1 MSIDQEKLNAGKVV
15 VQAHNLK
22 APSVWNSAGGR
33 YDQISHSIA
42 DAIEQ
47 GAFST
52 DGPAIHPTCG
62 AQPVSQEGAK

>member
-1 MSIDQEKLNAGKVV
+1 MSIDQEKLNAGKVI
-15 VQAHNLK
+15 VQAHNLQ
-22 APSVWNSAGGR
+22 APSIWNSARGR

-47 GAFST
+47 GAFPT
-52 DGPAIHPTCG
+52 DRPAIHPAYG